1 MPTNLPPE
9 AQELERLYRAAETTQ
24 EKISTLEE
32 YISAIPKHKG
42 TDHLRADLRRKLS
55 KLKSAAQ
62 TRKGAARQVSPYH
75 IDREGAGQL
84 VVLGMTNVG
93 KSSLVATLTNATP
106 EVAEA
111 PYTTWGPTPGMML
124 VKNVQIQ
131 IIDTPPL
138 SEEYVDPEFMN
149 LVRRCDLILLVV
161 DLQTYPIE
169 QLEDT
174 LAILADH
181 RIRPEQQQP
190 TYSGEQRVMFKP
202 VLVVVNKT
210 DDETLDDDFEVLC
223 ELLEEEPCPL
233 LPVSAQT
240 GRGLAHL
247 GEAVFE
253 RLGIMRVFS
262 RAPGREPDYS
272 SPFVMEK
279 GGTVEDFARQIH
291 HDFYHN
297 LKSARVWGIGVH
309 DGQMVGRDHILH
321 DEDIVELKI

>member
-84 VVLGMTNVG
+84 VVLGMTNAG
-93 KSSLVATLTNATP
+93 KSSLVAAVTNATP

-111 PYTTWGPTPGMML
+111 PYTTWAPTPGMML
-124 VKNVQIQ
+124 VKHVQFQ

-174 LAILADH
+174 LAILADY
-181 RIRPEQQQP
+181 RILPEQRQP
-190 TYSGEQRVMFKP
+190 TYTGEQRVVFKP

-233 LPVSAQT
+233 LPISAET
-240 GRGLAHL
+240 GRGLVHL
-247 GEAVFE
+247 GRG
-253 RLGIMRVFS
+253 RL
-262 RAPGREPDYS
+262 
-272 SPFVMEK
+272 
-279 GGTVEDFARQIH
+279 
-291 HDFYHN
+291 
-297 LKSARVWGIGVH
+297 
-309 DGQMVGRDHILH
+309 
-321 DEDIVELKI
+321 